1 MTGYWIIVGGIML
14 ALAAASL
21 VFRLMGA
28 RYR

>member
-1 MTGYWIIVGGIML
+1 MTAYWIIVGGIML
-14 ALAAASL
+14 SLAAAAF